1 MLERAE
7 EMAGCLRECT
17 VWGSRELPPP
27 PVGVRVGEQ
36 GLPVPTHWGGGRVTP
51 GCWDGAQ
58 LNTLFLL

>member
-27 PVGVRVGEQ
+27 PVGVSVGEQ
-36 GLPVPTHWGGGRVTP
+36 GLWCPRTGE
-51 GCWDGAQ
+51 GAV
-58 LNTLFLL
+58 